1 MGVGSQV
8 DDARMKIQFRRSLSS
23 AALLTLV
30 VLVAITLGATG
41 AYMRLEGWDLLTAFI
56 FTLAT
61 ITTIGYGNVFP
72 ATRSAQVF
80 TAWLMFVALV
90 AVATALSTY
99 AARLIGLVAQG
110 VNPMEQNE
118 RALRALEG
126 HIVVAAEPNLAVRL
140 VEDFRHRG
148 LPVVAITPDES
159 MHARWLEEGVPTL
172 LGDPDDEDILLRA
185 GIERAT
191 GLIVALASDADNVF
205 VSLSAHDLSPRLRI
219 AARAHAASS
228 IPKLRRSGANEVV
241 SPEEVTAINL
251 ASLFRDRDQIGK
263 AVQEVTAELRDALGR
278 AVQAGGSQV
287 GPRAILFK
295 ALRLALQDL
304 SPGMEDTLYA
314 LGRQFGRDAVAPN
327 LTGDGLCDSL
337 ARLPA
342 LWSSAG
348 LGSIRIA
355 RCHDTGAVIEE
366 DECSICQGMPKVGR
380 PVCHLERGVISG
392 ALEAKLGRAVS
403 AKETK
408 CWGLGDGVCQFEIIA
423 DVDIH
428 D

>member
-1 MGVGSQV
+1 
-8 DDARMKIQFRRSLSS
+8 MKTRLLNILSS
-23 AALLTLV
+23 PALLTLL
-30 VLVAITLGATG
+30 VLAAITLGATG
-41 AYMRLEGWDLLTAFI
+41 VYMVLEGWGFLTAFI

-61 ITTIGYGNVFP
+61 ITTVGYGNVYP
-72 ATRSAQVF
+72 ETRAAEVF
-80 TAWLMFVALV
+80 TASLMFVGLAV
-90 AVATALSTY
+90 VATALSTY
-99 AARLIGLVAQG
+99 AARLIKLVAQG

-118 RALRALEG
+118 QALRALDN
-126 HIVVAAEPNLAVRL
+126 HIVVAAEPDLAVRL

-148 LPVVAITPDES
+148 MQAVAITQDES
-159 MHARWLEEGVPTL
+159 MHERWLAEGVPTL
-172 LGDPDDEDILLRA
+172 LGNPDDEDILLRA
-185 GIERAT
+185 GIERAA
-191 GLIVALASDADNVF
+191 GLIVALGSDADNVF
-205 VSLSAHDLSPRLRI
+205 VSLSAHDLNPRLRI

-228 IPKLRRSGANEVV
+228 IPKLKRSGANEVV

-251 ASLFRDRDQIGK
+251 AGLFREHDQIGK

-278 AVQAGGSQV
+278 AVQTGGSGI
-287 GPRAILFK
+287 GPRAILFR

-304 SPGMEDTLYA
+304 SPGMDDTMYA

-337 ARLPA
+337 TRLPA

-348 LGSIRIA
+348 LGSIQIA
-355 RCHDTGAVIEE
+355 QCHETGAVIREE
-366 DECSICQGMPKVGR
+366 ECSICQGMPKVGR

-408 CWGLGDGVCQFEIIA
+408 CWGLGDGVCQFEITA
-423 DVDIH
+423 DVDVH
-428 D
+428 A

>member
-1 MGVGSQV
+1 
-8 DDARMKIQFRRSLSS
+8 MKTHLLNTLSS
-23 AALLTLV
+23 PALLTLL
-30 VLVAITLGATG
+30 VLAAITLGATG
-41 AYMRLEGWDLLTAFI
+41 VYMALEGWDFLTALI

-61 ITTIGYGNVFP
+61 ITTVGYGNVYP
-72 ATRSAQVF
+72 EMRTAEVF
-80 TAWLMFVALV
+80 TAVLMFVGLAV
-90 AVATALSTY
+90 VATALSTY
-99 AARLIGLVAQG
+99 AARLIKLVAQG

-118 RALRALEG
+118 RALRALDN
-126 HIVVAAEPNLAVRL
+126 HIVIAAEPDLAVRL

-148 LPVVAITPDES
+148 MQAMAITQDES
-159 MHARWLEEGVPTL
+159 MHERWLEEGVPTL
-172 LGDPDDEDILLRA
+172 LGNPDDEDILLRA

-191 GLIVALASDADNVF
+191 GLIVALGSDADNVF
-205 VSLSAHDLSPRLRI
+205 VSLSAHDLNPRLRI

-228 IPKLRRSGANEVV
+228 IPKLKRSGANEVV

-251 ASLFRDRDQIGK
+251 AGLFRDRDQIGK
-263 AVQEVTAELRDALGR
+263 AVQEVTAELRDALAH
-278 AVQAGGSQV
+278 AVQTGGSGS
-287 GPRAILFK
+287 GPRAILFR

-304 SPGMEDTLYA
+304 SPGMDDTMYA

-337 ARLPA
+337 TRLPA

-348 LGSIRIA
+348 LGSIQIA
-355 RCHDTGAVIEE
+355 QCHETGAVIREE
-366 DECSICQGMPKVGR
+366 ECSICQGMPKVGR

-408 CWGLGDGVCQFEIIA
+408 CWGLGDGVCQFDITA
-423 DVDIH
+423 DVDVH
-428 D
+428 A